1 MAIQYRL
8 EKRPE
13 NGMQPKWCRS
23 TDLLPAL
30 KEGEARLSLDYISI
44 DPGMMGWVTD
54 KKSYMPPI
62 AVGDVMRAFGVGTI
76 IESNNPDMPVGSQL
90 TGFTGVQSE
99 LVVSKKSFLRPVSL
113 PKGLPLSYAMS
124 ALGMPGYT
132 GYFGMTDIGQPK
144 PGNTVVV
151 SAAAG
156 AVGSVAS
163 QVARSLGATVIGIA
177 GGKQKTDLLLERFKL
192 DGVVDYKTENVG
204 EALSKLCP
212 NGVDIYFDNVGGETL
227 DALIDLM
234 KPNGRLVICG
244 AISQY
249 DDMTETRG
257 PKNFINVVT
266 QSLMLQGFTM
276 KDYFHRIPEAIE
288 VLSAL
293 IASGDL
299 VVQEHILEGIDAF
312 PEGFDMIFKGG
323 NLGKLMIKV

>member
-8 EKRPE
+8 EQRPE
-13 NGMQPKWCRS
+13 SGTPPKWCRS

-76 IESNNPDMPVGSQL
+76 VESNNPDMPVGTQL
-90 TGFTGVQSE
+90 TGFTGVQTE

-144 PGNTVVV
+144 PGETVVV
-151 SAAAG
+151 SAASG

-177 GGKQKTDLLLERFKL
+177 GGNQKTQLMQEYFKL
-192 DGVVDYKTENVG
+192 DGVVDYKAENVA
-204 EALSKLCP
+204 E
-212 NGVDIYFDNVGGETL
+212 VHY
-227 DALIDLM
+227 
-234 KPNGRLVICG
+234 LVRSTTG
-244 AISQY
+244 QSF
-249 DDMTETRG
+249 TELR
-257 PKNFINVVT
+257 
-266 QSLMLQGFTM
+266 
-276 KDYFHRIPEAIE
+276 
-288 VLSAL
+288 
-293 IASGDL
+293 
-299 VVQEHILEGIDAF
+299 
-312 PEGFDMIFKGG
+312 
-323 NLGKLMIKV
+323 

>member
-8 EKRPE
+8 EQRPE
-13 NGMQPKWCRS
+13 SGTPPKWSRS
-23 TDLLPAL
+23 NDILPAL

-76 IESNNPDMPVGSQL
+76 VESNNPDIPVGSQL

-99 LVVSKKSFLRPVSL
+99 VVVSKKSFLRPVSL
-113 PKGLPLSYAMS
+113 PRGLPLSYAMS

-144 PGNTVVV
+144 HGETVVV

-177 GGKQKTDLLLERFKL
+177 GGKQKTDLLQEHFKL
-192 DGVVDYKTENVG
+192 DGVVDYKAENIG
-204 EALSKLCP
+204 EALGKLCP

-227 DALIDLM
+227 DVLIDLM

-323 NLGKLMIKV
+323 NLGKLMIKI

>member
-8 EKRPE
+8 EQRPE
-13 NGMQPKWCRS
+13 SGTPPKWCRS

-76 IESNNPDMPVGSQL
+76 VESNKPDMPVGTQL
-90 TGFTGVQSE
+90 TGFTGVQTE

-113 PKGLPLSYAMS
+113 PKGLPLSHAMS

-144 PGNTVVV
+144 PGDTVVV

-177 GGKQKTDLLLERFKL
+177 GGKQKTDLLREHFKL
-192 DGVVDYKTENVG
+192 DGVVDYKAENVA
-204 EALSKLCP
+204 EALGKLCP
-212 NGVDIYFDNVGGETL
+212 NGVDVYFDNVGGETL

-276 KDYFHRIPEAIE
+276 KDYFHRIPEANE
-288 VLSAL
+288 ALSAL

-312 PEGFDMIFKGG
+312 PDGFDMIFKGG